1 MGQQQI
7 LLIVLTVV
15 LVGIA
20 IVVGTQLFRAQAADS
35 NLDAVC
41 ADLIIFAN
49 RAQLHYRRPLAMGG
63 GGESFALLTANS
75 TGMTYLTTS
84 PTNDNGAYS
93 ISVAGT
99 ATSVTLQG
107 IGLHDADRDGIYAIA
122 TVQVWPDSTNMT
134 VINR

>member
-7 LLIVLTVV
+7 LLIVLTVI

-20 IVVGTQLFRAQAADS
+20 IIVGTQIFRAQAADS

-41 ADLIIFAN
+41 ADIIIFAN
-49 RAQLHYRRPLAMGG
+49 RAQMHYRRPLAMGG
-63 GGESFALLTANS
+63 GGESFASLTA
-75 TGMTYLTTS
+75 TAIGIAYLTTQ

-93 ISVAGT
+93 IIVAGT

-107 IGLHDADRDGIYAIA
+107 VGLNDADGDGTYATA
-122 TVQVWPDSTNMT
+122 TIQVWPDSTDLT
-134 VINR
+134 VISR